1 MHTKYG
7 SPQAY
12 KFSSKQKKQISVEF
26 STQTWSTRPVNISWV
41 TRVARRVYSIWY
53 NLMFLRDIDYSVS
66 HRVDGQV
73 ESVVEMLNSIDLS
86 QFFVSIPAD
95 NGS

>member
-1 MHTKYG
+1 
-7 SPQAY
+7 
-12 KFSSKQKKQISVEF
+12 
-26 STQTWSTRPVNISWV
+26 
-41 TRVARRVYSIWY
+41 
-53 NLMFLRDIDYSVS
+53 MFLRDIDYSVS